1 MWNPL
6 RRLLAPKPAPT
17 PAPRAAAAAEQPVL
31 ADAQPNATQGQGDD
45 GPLDLRFSAWLLELE
60 PREADAPSAAEEQ
73 VLAHLAALTT
83 AGRDA
88 ALVPRLPAALPRL
101 LSLVRRPEV
110 SVRELAAHLSG
121 DQAMVGE
128 VVRLANSPRYRPS
141 REIRSLE
148 EAVQLL
154 GQLGLEQ
161 LVSRVMLS
169 PVFSARQGR
178 FGRSANARLWELAD
192 RCAHGCAFLRQ
203 PHGDGFEA
211 YLAGMAAQTGW
222 LVSLRALDRHYAD
235 ATPPASMPFHAGLA
249 ALSARLALRIAQNW
263 DFPAPSL
270 TALEVRARQAP
281 AAPDSLAFALQLAD
295 RNAKRQLLGLPPEP
309 RRAIEEA
316 ESPTERSL
324 IAELYQLFGGT
335 AAA

>member
-1 MWNPL
+1 MLSSL
-6 RRLLAPKPAPT
+6 RKLLGREPSAAMTSPPAVAAQAPT
-17 PAPRAAAAAEQPVL
+17 TAAAE
-31 ADAQPNATQGQGDD
+31 AAQGPRATE
-45 GPLDLRFSAWLLELE
+45 PALDLRFSGWLLALE
-60 PREADAPSAAEEQ
+60 PREAAAPSAAEQQ

-101 LSLVRRPEV
+101 LSLVRRPDA
-110 SVRELAAHLSG
+110 SVRELASHLAG

-141 REIRSLE
+141 REISSIE
-148 EAVQLL
+148 DAVQLL
-154 GQLGLEQ
+154 GQIGLEQ

-178 FGRSANARLWELAD
+178 FGREANTRLWDLAD

-203 PHGDGFEA
+203 PHGDGFDA

-235 ATPPASMPFHAGLA
+235 AAPPDSLPFHQGLA

-263 DFPAPSL
+263 DFPAAAVA
-270 TALEVRARQAP
+270 ALDVHARKLP
-281 AAPDSLAFALQLAD
+281 AAPDSLAHALALAD

-309 RRAIEEA
+309 RQAIEQA
-316 ESPTERSL
+316 ESPAERSL
-324 IAELYQLFGGT
+324 IAELYQLFDST